1 MQFIVAREN
10 LLKPLQQV
18 CGVLGSRPNI
28 PVLNNLLLHIE
39 GDLLTLTGTDLEVE
53 LSTQAPLL
61 SSGQGKF
68 TIPAKKFLDICRS
81 LPDDAEITVSFEE
94 DRAIVRSGRSK
105 FNLATLPA
113 EEYPNLTDWQSE
125 VDFSIQQTT
134 LRRLIEA
141 TQFSMANQDAR
152 YLKPKEICYAP
163 SQRTGIAWQF
173 VPLLWS
179 RNYKPIRSF
188 CHAKAY

>member
-113 EEYPNLTDWQSE
+113 
-125 VDFSIQQTT
+125 
-134 LRRLIEA
+134 
-141 TQFSMANQDAR
+141 
-152 YLKPKEICYAP
+152 
-163 SQRTGIAWQF
+163 
-173 VPLLWS
+173 
-179 RNYKPIRSF
+179 
-188 CHAKAY
+188 